1 MRDPSG
7 GAPMAIKHAKPS
19 AKALL
24 FSAQMVNLGEGEGE
38 GELRVANLMCLSHYT
53 PISYA

>member
-1 MRDPSG
+1 
-7 GAPMAIKHAKPS
+7 MAIKHAKPS